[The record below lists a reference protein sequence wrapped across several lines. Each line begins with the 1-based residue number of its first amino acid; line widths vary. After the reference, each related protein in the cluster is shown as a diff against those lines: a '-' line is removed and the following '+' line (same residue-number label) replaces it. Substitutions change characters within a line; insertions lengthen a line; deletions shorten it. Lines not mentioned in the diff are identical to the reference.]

1 MSDCWFSSLETLKLN
16 CFDFDNDEAVIPI
29 CPELLKSVLMAAK
42 EMSVLDLEGNFLV
55 AVTDAYFS
63 EIVRANPLSS
73 LSNLYIGA
81 ADGGEVGSTT
91 LTVTTVQLLLSK
103 CDCLKELDI
112 SHWNVTRQQFKELKM
127 IVKKNNWDL
136 VIIRREMD

>member
-42 EMSVLDLEGNFLV
+42 EMSVLALEGNFLE

-63 EIVRANPLSS
+63 EIVRVNPLSS
-73 LSNLYIGA
+73 LSILYIGD
-81 ADGGEVGSTT
+81 ADGGVGSTP
-91 LTVTTVQLLLSK
+91 LTISTVQLLLSK

-112 SHWNVTRQQFKELKM
+112 SHWNVTRQQFKELKG

-136 VIIRREMD
+136 IIWRV